1 MNRVDV
7 TFTPSAA
14 ERLPLEGRQIVVVD
28 VLRTC
33 TSIATALRN
42 GAAKVIPVET
52 VEEAK
57 RLAETLDPKSRLLC
71 GEREGKKMG
80 GFDLGNSPSEYSREK
95 VEGATLVFASTNASP
110 LMAGPLTGR
119 EQRLLSYVNLTAVA
133 EAVRRDGSDVAILC
147 AGRKGGFALD
157 DAACA
162 GALVRRLAD
171 LDPSLELN
179 DAAEMARAYDRAHG
193 HDPEAVLRRSAHG
206 RYLEELGFGDDIA
219 TCAAVDRVPIVPFLK
234 DGRITAQ
241 AG

>member
-1 MNRVDV
+1 MKRIDV
-7 TFTPSAA
+7 YFTPSEA
-14 ERLPLEGRQIVVVD
+14 ERASLEGRQIVVVD

-57 RLAETLDPKSRLLC
+57 RLAGTLDPKSRLLC
-71 GEREGKKMG
+71 GEREGKKMS
-80 GFDLGNSPSEYSREK
+80 GFDLGNSPSEYGRDR

-110 LMAGPLTGR
+110 LMAGQLNGR
-119 EQRLLSYVNLTAVA
+119 EQRLLSYVNLGVVAGAVW
-133 EAVRRDGSDVAILC
+133 RDGADVAILC

-162 GALVRRLAD
+162 GALARRLAD
-171 LDPSLELN
+171 HDSAIELN
-179 DAAEMARAYDRAHG
+179 DAAETARAYDRAHG
-193 HDPEAVLRRSAHG
+193 HDPVAILRLSAHG
-206 RYLEELGFGDDIA
+206 RYLAELGFGDDLAI
-219 TCAAVDRVPIVPFLK
+219 CAAVDRVPVVPFLK

-241 AG
+241 A